1 MKRLKQLM
9 LLGTQDMVKSNA
21 EKLKITN
28 LVALVT
34 CVIASLYTS
43 YFYFVLG
50 QNKLTLLNIGFVF
63 SYGITLYL
71 SAKGFV
77 CAAKSWFLSVLMVHI
92 FILTLVVFTPAA
104 GFHFYYLLLPP
115 GVLLLF
121 EDKDNL
127 AKNTLMFTGVVLFF
141 ICDLLGNSSPLI
153 ALTADAEKALFLS
166 TIFVVMVEV
175 YFIMLIFSR
184 AIARNEARLQEL
196 ATLDVL
202 TGVKN
207 RRSFIELG
215 EALIARTQRYQR
227 PLTLLLFDVDHFKRI
242 NDTHGHLIGDKAL
255 KIIAQTLEKNLRS
268 SDTIARYGGEEFVV
282 LLPETKSG
290 EAIKLA
296 NHLIDK
302 IQQVNINIDQDTS
315 IHCTVSIGLA
325 EFNEATPSLMALVHC
340 ADIALYQA
348 KKLGRNQ
355 VVTYTDRFEDSIKT
369 C

>member
-1 MKRLKQLM
+1 MHLNLVLNYTVDKLSMKRLKQLM
-9 LLGTQDMVKSNA
+9 LLGTHDMVKSNA

-28 LVALVT
+28 LVAIVT

-50 QNKLTLLNIGFVF
+50 QNELTLLNIGFVF
-63 SYGITLYL
+63 SYGFTLYL

-77 CAAKSWFLSVLMVHI
+77 RAAKSWFLSVLMVHI

-153 ALTADAEKALFLS
+153 ALSAEAEKALFLS

-215 EALIARTQRYQR
+215 EALITRTQRYQR

-242 NDTHGHLIGDKAL
+242 NDTYGHLVGDKAL
-255 KIIAQTLEKNLRS
+255 KTIAQALENNLRS

-282 LLPETKSG
+282 LLPETKRS

-296 NHLIDK
+296 NTLLNKFSKLTLILTK
-302 IQQVNINIDQDTS
+302 ILRLHVPS
-315 IHCTVSIGLA
+315 VLA
-325 EFNEATPSLMALVHC
+325 QLNSMRPPHH
-340 ADIALYQA
+340 
-348 KKLGRNQ
+348 
-355 VVTYTDRFEDSIKT
+355 
-369 C
+369 